1 MPQEADTKNP
11 PLGAGSL
18 ILSALRALANPPF
31 KQNDGNNS
39 LRDEIFIAHDRSIY
53 QITSLRQE
61 SDG

>member
-18 ILSALRALANPPF
+18 IFRALRALANPPF

-39 LRDEIFIAHDRSIY
+39 LRDNILIAHALSIY

-61 SDG
+61 SGG